1 MIVEEKII
9 EIPAKTEIIKTYIAK
24 DGKKFSDA
32 VECLDYERQQKAVQ
46 NIKNIRSKKVENL
59 DCLNYDTADGTA
71 YYIND
76 EKEFSTL
83 LNYAKSIS
91 KKHYHDEIAEYSG
104 EDWYLLLIDYN
115 GDCSI
120 YTSIISLS
128 TIIDEYN
135 CILSQFISDIPELV
149 Y

>member
-9 EIPAKTEIIKTYIAK
+9 EIPAKTEIIKTYIAR
-24 DGKKFSDA
+24 DGKKFND
-32 VECLDYERQQKAVQ
+32 VTDCLDYERQQRAIQ

-59 DCLNYDTADGTA
+59 DCLNYDISRCVA

-83 LNYAKSIS
+83 LNYAESIS
-91 KKHYHDEIAEYSG
+91 KKHNNDKITKYSG
-104 EDWYLLLIDYN
+104 EDWYLLLIDYR
-115 GDCSI
+115 DCYI
-120 YTSIISLS
+120 YTDIISLS

-135 CILSQFISDIPELV
+135 CILSQFISDIPELI

>member
-9 EIPAKTEIIKTYIAK
+9 EIPAKTEIIKTYIAG
-24 DGKKFSDA
+24 DGKKFSDSA
-32 VECLDYERQQKAVQ
+32 ECLDYERQQRAIQ

-59 DCLNYDTADGTA
+59 DCLNYDISRCTA

-83 LNYAKSIS
+83 LNYTESIS
-91 KKHYHDEIAEYSG
+91 KKHNSDKITEYSG
-104 EDWYLLLIDYN
+104 KDWYLLLIDYR
-115 GDCSI
+115 DC
-120 YTSIISLS
+120 YTYIDIISLS

-135 CILSQFISDIPELV
+135 CILSQFISDIPELN